1 MRLSSLSA
9 ALSLAFLAIA
19 RAGDPKVNGWYPCGF
34 TDPTDVPE
42 LEGVVFECAQV
53 KAPLCHAGM
62 CDSDR
67 EIDLFVKRML
77 AASTP
82 DSASDDEDLDQTSRS
97 VWFLAG
103 GPGASSASSTCSPSP
118 PLAEWISVD

>member
-9 ALSLAFLAIA
+9 ALSLAFVAAA
-19 RAGDPKVNGWYPCGF
+19 RAGEPEVNGWYPCGF
-34 TDPTDVPE
+34 TDPMDVPE
-42 LEGVVFECAQV
+42 LESVVFECAQV
-53 KAPLCHAGM
+53 KAPLCHADI

-82 DSASDDEDLDQTSRS
+82 DSASNEEDLDQTSKS

-103 GPGASSASSTCSPSP
+103 GPGASSASSTCSLSP
-118 PLAEWISVD
+118 LPAV